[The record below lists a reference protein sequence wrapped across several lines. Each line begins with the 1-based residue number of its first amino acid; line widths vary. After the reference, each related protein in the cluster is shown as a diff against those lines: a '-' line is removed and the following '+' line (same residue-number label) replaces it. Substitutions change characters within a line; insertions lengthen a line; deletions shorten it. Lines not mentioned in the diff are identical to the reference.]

1 MSYSISSQ
9 CIGCGACVRVC
20 PTGAIS
26 GEKKEHH
33 VIDPALCIE
42 CGACGRICP
51 KSCVLDD
58 RGDTVE
64 KVKKSEW
71 LKPVIHADK
80 CYACENCVQACPAG
94 ALAMLDEKLPLHENR
109 AVLTFPE
116 KCVSCGWCVTNC
128 LFDAITME
136 VLQGEATS

>member
-1 MSYSISSQ
+1 MSYTISPE

-20 PTGAIS
+20 PTDAIS

-71 LKPVIHADK
+71 LRPVINADK
-80 CYACENCVQACPAG
+80 CYACENCVQGCPTG
-94 ALAMLDEKLPLHENR
+94 ALAMLDENLPLTENR
-109 AVLTFPE
+109 ALLAFPE
-116 KCVSCGWCVTNC
+116 KCVSCGWCLRNC
-128 LFDAITME
+128 LFEAITME
-136 VLQGEATS
+136 VLPAEVKA